1 MYLPGEQLIVK
12 ARFVEEES
20 NLLVRISN
28 EYGGW
33 SGIAHRF
40 EFDAEQDMEMYD
52 DPTRTATC
60 LYHCIAEQ
68 LVSNSMVLCNW
79 LKMKAADCRST

>member
-12 ARFVEEES
+12 ARFVEEEN

-33 SGIAHRF
+33 S
-40 EFDAEQDMEMYD
+40 
-52 DPTRTATC
+52 
-60 LYHCIAEQ
+60 
-68 LVSNSMVLCNW
+68 
-79 LKMKAADCRST
+79 